1 LKIKL
6 GFEVSTGKQIDIDLS
21 HLIATGI
28 TQLAGKTV
36 TLESLLKRSG
46 LNGIVFKTK
55 IGERGFSDGKIVA
68 PYFKERSD
76 YEFVKSLIEAYSREK
91 LYFEKGT
98 LMELCKGSNNLNE
111 IKDRT
116 DQNLLNPKTR
126 GIKREIYIR
135 LQHYLEAIIPQI
147 QNANFTSKLVIEN
160 GINIMDLVKFT
171 EEAQS
176 LIIESVVSEVLKSK
190 TKTIIVIPEA
200 WKFIPQKYNNPCKRV
215 VESFIRQGATNQ
227 NYIWIDSQ
235 DMAGVDKIPL
245 KQISTW
251 ILGYQSERN
260 EVKHTL
266 DQLPPPDKIKPQV
279 KDIMTL
285 GTGFFYYASRELTTK
300 VYVQPYWLSDEQ
312 AKQVAIGSISIEDV
326 KSKQPKEVEILAPTI
341 PTIPTKDKS
350 DDLMN
355 YVDKVVGGIQRQ
367 INELK
372 EQIKK
377 PVINKDEIIKD
388 IVARIPNTGNII
400 YEIAPLEK
408 IKKDFLESAKQKIL
422 QDVNTLNNESKQ
434 MLRYLESRGVG
445 TSVNELA
452 IKCFLKPHGAN
463 PYNKFVNDCGRQISD
478 KLLVKKQ
485 TNGKWLGILKDR
497 IKDLL
502 EVHEASEQEIDNLY
516 NHIIME
522 FLAKKVEAK

>member
-1 LKIKL
+1 MKIKL

-46 LNGIVFKTK
+46 LKGIVFKTK
-55 IGERGFSDGKIVA
+55 IGERGFSDGRIVA
-68 PYFKERSD
+68 PFFKERSD

-91 LYFEKGT
+91 LFFEKGT
-98 LMELCKGSNNLNE
+98 LMELCKDSQNLNE
-111 IKDRT
+111 IKNRT
-116 DQNLLNPKTR
+116 DENLLNPKTK
-126 GIKREIYIR
+126 GLKREIYIR

-326 KSKQPKEVEILAPTI
+326 KSKQPKVEILAPTI

-422 QDVNTLNNESKQ
+422 QDVNTLDNESKQ
-434 MLRYLESRGVG
+434 MLRYLESRAVG

-463 PYNKFVNDCGRQISD
+463 PYNKFVNDCGKHISD
-478 KLLVKKQ
+478 TLLAKKQ

-502 EVHEASEQEIDNLY
+502 QVHEASEQEIDNLY

-522 FLAKKVEAK
+522 FLAKKVEVK